1 MAKDEFLKSYFKYAD
16 NLKTIKPDY
25 YYRVDFTELTM
36 ETYIAGKNELLNS
49 LADPK
54 IFNYINKVFK
64 DISNDPKVQN
74 WNQI

>member
-1 MAKDEFLKSYFKYAD
+1 
-16 NLKTIKPDY
+16 
-25 YYRVDFTELTM
+25 M

-64 DISNDPKVQN
+64 DISNDPKSPKLESDATSYLKS
-74 WNQI
+74 